1 LGTGTQVPRYH
12 RLFHGGIQMSEF
24 RGTVRDMGGRVQEK
38 VGDYA
43 GDAKTQAQ
51 GLYNQASGQAEQ
63 QMARLSDVIRD
74 QPITSAL
81 VAIGIGYLLGRFT

>member
-1 LGTGTQVPRYH
+1 
-12 RLFHGGIQMSEF
+12 MSEF
-24 RGTVRDMGGRVQEK
+24 RGTVRDVGGRVQEK

>member
-1 LGTGTQVPRYH
+1 
-12 RLFHGGIQMSEF
+12 MSEV
-24 RGTVRDMGGRVQEK
+24 RGTVRDMGGRVQQK
-38 VGDYA
+38 VGEYA

>member
-1 LGTGTQVPRYH
+1 MSDFTGTA
-12 RLFHGGIQMSEF
+12 
-24 RGTVRDMGGRVQEK
+24 RDMGGRVQQK
-38 VGDYA
+38 VGEYA

-51 GLYNQASGQAEQ
+51 GVYNQAAGQAEQ

-74 QPITSAL
+74 QPITAAL

>member
-1 LGTGTQVPRYH
+1 
-12 RLFHGGIQMSEF
+12 MSEF
-24 RGTVRDMGGRVQEK
+24 RGTARDMGGRVQQK
-38 VGDYA
+38 VGEYA

-51 GLYNQASGQAEQ
+51 GVYNQAAGQAEQ

-74 QPITSAL
+74 QPITAAL